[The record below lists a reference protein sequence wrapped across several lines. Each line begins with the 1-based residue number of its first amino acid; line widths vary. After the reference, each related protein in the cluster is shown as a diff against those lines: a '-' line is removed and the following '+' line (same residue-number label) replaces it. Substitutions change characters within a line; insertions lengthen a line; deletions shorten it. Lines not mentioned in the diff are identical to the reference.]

1 MLAKLIDS
9 LANYL
14 KNILFF
20 FDNIIKYSYRT
31 YVLMDIYYKTYIYL
45 LKDFLHKCSLFR
57 KTFFTTVHP

>member
-1 MLAKLIDS
+1 MLAKPIDS

-45 LKDFLHKCSLFR
+45 
-57 KTFFTTVHP
+57 